1 MQADPPTEPSGPIR
15 GARSGQLR
23 QAVLE
28 RISQAITSGRYPP
41 ETPLSE
47 SALASE
53 FEVSR
58 TPVREALKQLQAE
71 GLVRVVPRVGTFVAE
86 PSRREIIE
94 LFQVKEVLEG
104 LAARQ
109 LALRGRVP
117 ELEQL
122 ERNVDLSERAVQAGD
137 HEAYARLV
145 HEFHH
150 LIVASS
156 DNTKLIAHNDTLMNQ
171 LAYDRLVRTTLARPD
186 RPGHSV
192 AEHRAILERIL
203 DKDAYGAEQAMRD
216 HVRSSYR
223 VLLMGLGSGDGATT
237 APEAPDAA
245 EAGS

>member
-1 MQADPPTEPSGPIR
+1 MQDDAPSATRGPIR
-15 GARSGQLR
+15 GARSGELR
-23 QAVLE
+23 RAVLE
-28 RISQAITSGRYPP
+28 RISEAITSGRYPP
-41 ETPLSE
+41 TTPLSE
-47 SALASE
+47 AALAEE

-86 PSRREIIE
+86 PSRRDIIE

-117 ELEQL
+117 ELDEL
-122 ERNVDLSERAVQAGD
+122 VRNVELSEQAVAAGD
-137 HEAYARLV
+137 PDAYADLV
-145 HEFHH
+145 HEFHR

-156 DNTKLIAHNDTLMNQ
+156 DNTKLIAHNETLMNQ
-171 LAYDRLVRTTLARPD
+171 LAYDRLVRTTLSRPE
-186 RPGHSV
+186 RPAHSV

-203 DKDAYGAEQAMRD
+203 DKDAYGAEDAMRD

-223 VLLMGLGSGDGATT
+223 VLLQGLADRDDTGGGA
-237 APEAPDAA
+237 
-245 EAGS
+245 

>member
-1 MQADPPTEPSGPIR
+1 MQVDPAPQSGGPIR
-15 GARSGQLR
+15 RAGSGQLR

-28 RISQAITSGRYPP
+28 RISLAITSGRYPP
-41 ETPLSE
+41 DTALSE

-122 ERNVDLSERAVQAGD
+122 ERNVELSERAVEAGD
-137 HEAYARLV
+137 HDAYARLV

-156 DNTKLIAHNDTLMNQ
+156 DNTKLIAHNETLMNQ
-171 LAYDRLVRTTLARPD
+171 LAYDRLVRTTLSRPD
-186 RPGHSV
+186 RPSHSV
-192 AEHRAILERIL
+192 AEHRTILERIL

-216 HVRSSYR
+216 HVRASYR
-223 VLLMGLGSGDGATT
+223 VLLMGLGSAEGATAADAT
-237 APEAPDAA
+237 DAPGAT
-245 EAGS
+245 S